1 MPPTEISTGAI
12 VPITVTLLDDDG
24 PATGETLTYQVSRIV
39 GGAVEILDR
48 ADMTFRA
55 ALSVATPTAALP
67 EVDDET
73 SPGLYSASLVTASI
87 TNPSATGIYI
97 VTVFDG
103 PFATDILDS
112 WDLRLGPLDAT
123 TAIGVDVDALAA
135 AVAAVPAAVWT
146 ATISSNTTITQAGGM
161 VHLLRAFAINRL
173 EEDDGNPGSLILYKD
188 DNVTPWCTFTL
199 RDQNGNAVVGATG
212 EVARRSAAVVT

>member
-1 MPPTEISTGAI
+1 MPPIEISTGAT
-12 VPITVTLLDDDG
+12 VPITVTLLDDG
-24 PATGETLTYQVSRIV
+24 APATGESLTYQISRIV
-39 GGAVEILDR
+39 AGAVEILDR
-48 ADMTFRA
+48 ADMTFKAA
-55 ALSVATPTAALP
+55 ALVGTRTAVLT
-67 EVDDET
+67 EVDDAEA
-73 SPGLYSASLVTASI
+73 PGVYSASLATASI
-87 TNPSATGIYI
+87 TNPSTTGIYS
-97 VTVFDG
+97 VTIFDG
-103 PFATDILDS
+103 PFVQDVLDG

-123 TAIGVDVDALAA
+123 TAIGVDVDALAVS
-135 AVAAVPAAVWT
+135 VAAVPAAVWT